1 MHFNGRQKL
10 MFVIIL
16 KQDNTVKCNINMY
29 GLSFL
34 QPSFAGTH
42 STQDRHLEAKMKRVT
57 KELISW
63 LLNFKNQGLS

>member
-10 MFVIIL
+10 KFVIIL
-16 KQDNTVKCNINMY
+16 KQDNNVKCNINKY

-42 STQDRHLEAKMKRVT
+42 STQDRHLEAKMKKVT
-57 KELISW
+57 KELI
-63 LLNFKNQGLS
+63 